1 MKTNWKM
8 IVMTV
13 IIAVLVVAL
22 VAIVIETQTRKP
34 IRLAEKRVAELR
46 VIEEEA
52 RLTYQILKYR
62 RDTAEIRKTMPVPQT
77 N

>member
-1 MKTNWKM
+1 MKNWKM

-22 VAIVIETQTRKP
+22 VLVVIETQTKKP
-34 IRLAEKRVAELR
+34 IRLAKRRVAELR

-52 RLTYQILKYR
+52 RLTYNILKSR
-62 RDTAEIRKTMPVPQT
+62 QDATELRKSLPVSKT
-77 N
+77 D

>member
-1 MKTNWKM
+1 MKNRKM

-22 VAIVIETQTRKP
+22 VLIVVETQTKKP
-34 IRLAEKRVAELR
+34 IRLAKKRVAELR

-52 RLTYQILKYR
+52 RLTYSILKSRY
-62 RDTAEIRKTMPVPQT
+62 DVAELRKSLPIPKMD
-77 N
+77 

>member
-1 MKTNWKM
+1 MKNWKM

-22 VAIVIETQTRKP
+22 VLIVIETQTKKP
-34 IRLAEKRVAELR
+34 IKLAEKRVVELR

-52 RLTYQILKYR
+52 RLTYSILKSRY
-62 RDTAEIRKTMPVPQT
+62 DVAELRKTLPVPKT
-77 N
+77 D